1 MVNRSEKKQSW
12 LKFNPQ
18 DWRGDAKLRVC
29 SIGARGLWIE
39 MICVMHEAIPYGH
52 LLVGG
57 RSPSVK
63 QLATLA
69 GISYAECER
78 LLGEIELAGVYSK
91 TSDGVIYS
99 RRMVR
104 DRTKADQDR
113 ENGHDGG
120 NPTIRRGTVPKEKRV
135 RPYRRSD
142 SPEKTLRIFGKTGG
156 RCHWCSV
163 ALIFYPDGSPS
174 GFHVDHVLP
183 VCDGGTNDEANLVP
197 SCASCNHKRARLH
210 DPTAT
215 LSVNV
220 GNISDFNPDVK
231 AKSPESR
238 VQNDAVAADAGARGN
253 ALVGPEASELAE
265 KLLVIAGH
273 DPAFWPPGWCGAPL
287 RVQTWL
293 NQDWPPEIIVAATQS
308 VVSRKRG
315 EPAASV
321 QFFEKAIAAEVA
333 RQAQPLPVVDIRNPE
348 NVTGARGQPRTRSGS
363 LIDAIDREL
372 AQLQSSEGA
381 DLELPEGAVRRLSN

>member
-57 RSPSVK
+57 RPPSVK

-78 LLGEIELAGVYSK
+78 LLVEIELAGVYSK

-113 ENGHDGG
+113 SNGKHGG
-120 NPTIRRGTVPKEKRV
+120 NPTLVDWVNRGVNP
-135 RPYRRSD
+135 
-142 SPEKTLRIFGKTGG
+142 
-156 RCHWCSV
+156 
-163 ALIFYPDGSPS
+163 
-174 GFHVDHVLP
+174 P
-183 VCDGGTNDEANLVP
+183 V
-197 SCASCNHKRARLH
+197 NH
-210 DPTAT
+210 P
-215 LSVNV
+215 
-220 GNISDFNPDVK
+220 INPGVK

-238 VQNDAVAADAGARGN
+238 VQNDAVAADARARGN
-253 ALVGPEASELAE
+253 ALIGPEASELAE

-308 VVSRKRG
+308 VASRKRG

-333 RQAQPLPVVDIRNPE
+333 RQAQPLPVVDIRDPE